1 MDVSKFTVLFT
12 GADFGLKEGKEGK
25 WTQAFVSKF

>member
-1 MDVSKFTVLFT
+1 VLVT